1 MCFTRLAKRLFY
13 GDERPQSP
21 TGRGHA
27 VCNKPALPLCAAA
40 LKRLIMNWG
49 EVFSFNVSAF
59 EIFVRGT
66 LVYWFLFLLF
76 RFVIR
81 RDVGSLGIADVLFIV
96 LVADASQNAMAGEY
110 TSVSDGVV
118 LVLTLAF
125 WNIAVD
131 WLAWR
136 MPKFGRLFD
145 SPPILLIRDGKVL
158 HGAMRR
164 QFVTLAELQNQLRL
178 KGVDDLSVVRRAYME
193 SDGDISVIRKD
204 T

>member
-1 MCFTRLAKRLFY
+1 MIGGLPGTTLAAGAAPPPR
-13 GDERPQSP
+13 
-21 TGRGHA
+21 
-27 VCNKPALPLCAAA
+27 AAA
-40 LKRLIMNWG
+40 YERLIMNWSG
-49 EVFSFNVSAF
+49 VFSFDVPVL

-66 LVYWFLFLLF
+66 AMYWFLFLLF

-81 RDVGSLGIADVLFIV
+81 RDVGSLGIADVLFVV

-110 TSVSDGVV
+110 TSISDGIV

-136 MPKFGRLFD
+136 MPRFGRIFD

-158 HGAMRR
+158 HGALRR
-164 QFVTLAELQNQLRL
+164 QFVTLTELQTQLRL
-178 KGVDDLSVVRRAYME
+178 QGVDDLSMVRRAYME
-193 SDGDISVIRKD
+193 SDGDISVIRQDK
-204 T
+204 